1 MRLKPTVVATLALV
15 GLGAAGLASAATSPL
30 ISANNE
36 VGVAVTGTN
45 TNYLENITPGPSDS
59 ETGFTPGF
67 ALKGSYLGNIA
78 GLSDVYAQVK
88 YQRTMGDLSYKGAV
102 GNTPEDG
109 TDSMN
114 MNRVTARLG
123 MAFPVAD
130 DMLVIPYLTGGYQN
144 WNRSLQGPYGYN
156 EFYSAGLVGA
166 GAKFEY
172 AMSPR
177 MVFGARAE
185 MLAVVDGGMTPSDV
199 PGIPNGVLGSASFD
213 TTGEEVVGVDADYRI
228 AGPVHLYGGLDYTH
242 FDYSGGALNGG
253 FAEPSSQTNQFG
265 VDLGVAYGF

>member
-1 MRLKPTVVATLALV
+1 MRLKHTVVATLVLA
-15 GLGAAGLASAATSPL
+15 GLGTAGMASAASNPL

-59 ETGFTPGF
+59 ETGLTPGF
-67 ALKGSYLGNIA
+67 ALKGSFLGNVA
-78 GLSDVYAQVK
+78 GLSNVYAQIQ
-88 YQRTMGDLSYKGAV
+88 YQRTMGGITYKGAV
-102 GNTPEDG
+102 GNTPQYG
-109 TDSMN
+109 TDSMS

-130 DMLVIPYLTGGYQN
+130 NLLVIPYLTGGYQD

-156 EFYSAGLVGA
+156 EFYSAGLIGA
-166 GAKFEY
+166 GAKVEY
-172 AMSPR
+172 ATSPR

-185 MLAVVDGGMTPSDV
+185 MLAVVGGGMTPSNV
-199 PGIPNGVLGSASFD
+199 PGIPNGTLGSAAFD

-242 FDYSGGALNGG
+242 FNYSGGALHDG
-253 FAEPSSQTNQFG
+253 FVEPSSQTNQLG
-265 VDLGVAYGF
+265 IDLGVAYHF